1 MIRARRPVAGLLLAG
16 ALLATSGCASSV
28 DPIERLGRR
37 AAERVMPA
45 HGQAPAPDPAP
56 WGGRRVVVQVPR
68 GPGAV
73 VREPDAAGVGRV
85 VPGNTGVRAHTARK
99 VGGGVGD
106 GDGASV
112 TGTAA
117 RMFRSVAR
125 SWPHPGPSRGPRPR
139 PHTCPRS
146 RLRSRNQMV
155 RHTVSRSGAESPHRT
170 ELALR
175 LTEC

>member
-125 SWPHPGPSRGPRPR
+125 SWPHPR
-139 PHTCPRS
+139 TVPRS
-146 RLRSRNQMV
+146 PAASSHVPPQ
-155 RHTVSRSGAESPHRT
+155 SPPQSEPNGPAHRFPERGRIAT
-170 ELALR
+170 PH
-175 LTEC
+175 